1 MLVAPILAAF
11 LLGLR
16 HGADPDHVAAID
28 NLTRSSAQRRWSGFV
43 GTFFAGGHACMVIA
57 ITLLIAFAGRFFALD
72 VRVEVAGTW
81 LSVAILLVMAALNV
95 RRLLDPAA
103 TSPVGLRTRMFAG
116 LLRPGT
122 SALVA
127 IPVGFLFGLGFET
140 PSQIAA
146 YLIMVSGGPA
156 AILAIGAAFGLG
168 MMATDTCD
176 SMFVARLL
184 RSSGTP
190 KSGRL
195 WLWAVTVS
203 AVAVALVEVAQLA
216 GIPIVLGELQTS
228 AVLIV
233 ALVCVYVISLLL
245 IRRRPT
251 DLGGY

>member
-28 NLTRSSAQRRWSGFV
+28 NLTRGSAGRRWAGFV

-57 ITLLIAFAGRFFALD
+57 ITLLIAFAERFFVLD
-72 VRVEVAGTW
+72 SRVEVAGTW
-81 LSVAILLVMAALNV
+81 LSVAILLAMAAANV
-95 RRLLDPAA
+95 RRLFDPSA
-103 TSPVGLRTRMFAG
+103 TSPAGFRTRMLSG
-116 LLRPGT
+116 ILRPGT

-127 IPVGFLFGLGFET
+127 IPIGFLFGLGFET

-146 YLIMVSGGPA
+146 YLIMVSGGPG

-168 MMATDTCD
+168 MMVTDTAD
-176 SMFVARLL
+176 SLFVARLL
-184 RSSGTP
+184 RSSGGARN
-190 KSGRL
+190 GRL

-203 AVAVALVEVAQLA
+203 AVAVASIEIAQLA
-216 GIPIVLGELQTS
+216 GVPMVLGELQTS
-228 AVLIV
+228 AVLIL
-233 ALVCVYVISLLL
+233 ALVCVYVTSLLS

-251 DLGGY
+251 DLGGC